1 MVKRRQTN
9 VLEDD
14 FHIVGDGVY
23 CIFPFDSFDLNNK
36 GLFKIG
42 ISAGGS
48 FYNRLM
54 GAYHT
59 YLPMG
64 WYPVAFIEFNK
75 EHPIPDDYQGMK
87 KLSYYKKIESY
98 IFDNIKAR
106 RITSNARSVKG
117 GQTEWVYTHQKEV
130 HKIFE
135 EASKIYGGEMHE
147 FKLNKAIFDKEKR
160 EKKVIFEGKINF
172 V

>member
-14 FHIVGDGVY
+14 FKIVGDGLY
-23 CIFPFDSFDLNNK
+23 AIFPFDSFDLDNR

-54 GAYHT
+54 GSYHT

-64 WYPVAFIEFNK
+64 WYPVAFIEFNEK
-75 EHPIPDDYQGMK
+75 HPIPKEHQGLK
-87 KLSYYKKIESY
+87 RLSYYKLIEEY
-98 IFDNIKAR
+98 IFENINAR
-106 RITSNARSVKG
+106 RIYSNARSVG
-117 GQTEWVYTHQKEV
+117 GGKTEWFFCHQKEV
-130 HKIFE
+130 HNIFE
-135 EASKIYGGEMHE
+135 EASKLYGGEMHQ
-147 FKLNKAIFDKEKR
+147 FKLNKTIFDKQKLD
-160 EKKVIFEGKINF
+160 KTVIFEGKINF